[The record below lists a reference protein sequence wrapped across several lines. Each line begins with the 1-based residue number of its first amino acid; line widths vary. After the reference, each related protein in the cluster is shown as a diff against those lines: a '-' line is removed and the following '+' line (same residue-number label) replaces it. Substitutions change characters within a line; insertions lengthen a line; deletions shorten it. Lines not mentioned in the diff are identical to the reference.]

1 MKKLKMK
8 LRVEDLQVSSLVAE
22 GDGGGVQSAEA
33 YTYVYATCRIGGC
46 PSAPGGPLCVT
57 EEYGGGDTCETGPV
71 YYC

>member
-1 MKKLKMK
+1 MPRKLK

-22 GDGGGVQSAEA
+22 DDRGEVHANSITFVA
-33 YTYVYATCRIGGC
+33 ATCRIGGC

-57 EEYGGGDTCETGPV
+57 VQYGGGATCETGPV